1 MVSGNRLVARIYRL
15 FTRVISIVVS
25 CYVCQGDI
33 DLEKYENNEGP
44 REEHWSYVC
53 HRQEADGS
61 IGYRHLWHGVPGI
74 TRAVGGGGGFVG
86 YAQTL
91 AQATKRA
98 LYYIYNNPYSA
109 PEIKAGEVAILDAVN
124 FEENKNA

>member
-1 MVSGNRLVARIYRL
+1 MVSGNRMVARIYRL
-15 FTRVISIVVS
+15 FTRGISIVVS

-61 IGYRHLWHGVPGI
+61 IGYRHLWLGVPGI

-91 AQATKRA
+91 ADATKRA
-98 LYYIYNNPYSA
+98 LYYMDNPYSA
-109 PEIKAGEVAILDAVN
+109 PEVKLGEVKILEAVN
-124 FEENKNA
+124 FEENVNA